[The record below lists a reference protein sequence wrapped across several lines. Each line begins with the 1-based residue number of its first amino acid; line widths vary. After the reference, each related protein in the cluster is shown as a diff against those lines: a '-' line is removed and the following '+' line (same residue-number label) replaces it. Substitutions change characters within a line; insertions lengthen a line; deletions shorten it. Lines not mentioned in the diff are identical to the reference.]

1 MAATWS
7 THCAGKENHS
17 STSKGLNPRLT
28 VVARVE
34 RLESQQKLQ
43 RAGADKV
50 ISPAL
55 YGGYRMASAMLKP
68 ASVKFVETLMQNRH
82 MDIEL
87 EEIVL
92 APTSPLVG
100 QSLRQTQIRTEAG
113 ITVVAIIRGDDVII
127 NPGADEVLQ
136 AGDQMIV
143 LGQRSSLPRLE
154 ELAGNRR
161 GVT

>member
-1 MAATWS
+1 
-7 THCAGKENHS
+7 
-17 STSKGLNPRLT
+17 
-28 VVARVE
+28 
-34 RLESQQKLQ
+34 
-43 RAGADKV
+43 
-50 ISPAL
+50 
-55 YGGYRMASAMLKP
+55 MASAMLKP

-161 GVT
+161 AVT